1 MGSLSP
7 SRFGS
12 PRVSIVRLGFCS
24 MIAMERV
31 EFWRSLRAKMYA
43 KLNKEN
49 SLQRVDLVVLDFGWV
64 FELVK

>member
-7 SRFGS
+7 SRFRS
-12 PRVSIVRLGFCS
+12 PRVSIVQLGFCS

-64 FELVK
+64 SELVK